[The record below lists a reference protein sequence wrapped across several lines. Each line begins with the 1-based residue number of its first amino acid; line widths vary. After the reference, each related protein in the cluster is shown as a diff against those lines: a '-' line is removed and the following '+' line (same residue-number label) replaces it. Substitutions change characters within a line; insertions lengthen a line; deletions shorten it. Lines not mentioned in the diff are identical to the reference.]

1 MAERRRRRGG
11 APGIVVISWRDI
23 PAQVTVEADGQKF
36 TNLLHARF
44 QHAIDRAAMVADLT
58 DTNSYVQE
66 WARTI
71 VPFEGE
77 AELAMN
83 TEAERIDADFTRDKL
98 EAFVTNGGLDPEQHP
113 DAYAGVERPPE
124 SEAPND

>member
-11 APGIVVISWRDI
+11 TPGIIVISWRDI
-23 PAQVTVEADGQKF
+23 PAQVTVEADGQKH
-36 TNLLHARF
+36 THLLHARF

-66 WARTI
+66 WTRAV
-71 VPFEGE
+71 VPFEGDGE
-77 AELAMN
+77 AAAAA
-83 TEAERIDADFTRDKL
+83 EAERIDSDFDRDKL
-98 EAFVTNGGLDPEQHP
+98 EAFVTNGGLNPATNP
-113 DAYAGVERPPE
+113 DAYAGIERPPE